1 VSYNKFSHF
10 RQNQTIKTAGAES
23 NNQNPTNTTIPSH
36 WFSESKQS
44 KSRENPGK
52 WTTLVAPARHPTTPH
67 VYSYTPA
74 SLKGLS
80 GNVPTFETA
89 FASVYHCAIP
99 KLCKG
104 MCHRYGVWHESP
116 RPQIHRFRPHAPAP
130 LPGVCFTQHRST
142 PIAHFERSCSP
153 AGWICGKR
161 ASGHRGGAWSERLAP
176 TCRTERAR
184 CGQTVAGHPAV
195 RRRRPWVSGRSVG
208 AVSVRACVRP
218 RPSQNGPR

>member
-1 VSYNKFSHF
+1 VCRVGVRVASFIVEIYML
-10 RQNQTIKTAGAES
+10 E
-23 NNQNPTNTTIPSH
+23 
-36 WFSESKQS
+36 
-44 KSRENPGK
+44 
-52 WTTLVAPARHPTTPH
+52 VAP
-67 VYSYTPA
+67 
-74 SLKGLS
+74 LKGMAQK
-80 GNVPTFETA
+80 VPISETV

-99 KLCKG
+99 ELCKG
-104 MCHRYGVWHESP
+104 MCHRYGAWHESP
-116 RPQIHRFRPHAPAP
+116 RPQIHRFRPQAPVP
-130 LPGVCFTQHRST
+130 LPGVCFLSTARST
-142 PIAHFERSCSP
+142 PIAHVARSCSP

-218 RPSQNGPR
+218 RPSQNGTR